1 MDWFGIDL
9 MAAIL
14 SEEKTRGDRRDAQEY
29 LTVDVI
35 GLAAAFHETLGRFF
49 LLRQVRPARKRF
61 VASPACACS
70 DALKTP
76 SSIPCC

>member
-29 LTVDVI
+29 FAVDVV
-35 GLAAAFHETLGRFF
+35 GLAAAFHETLGRLF
-49 LLRQVRPARKRF
+49 LLKKRPARKR
-61 VASPACACS
+61 VIASPTCNCS
-70 DALKTP
+70 DSLKTP
-76 SSIPCC
+76 SAVPCC